1 MNLRYALPRLS
12 LFSFLLL
19 AACDSGSA
27 PGTGAGGGG
36 GASGG
41 DASITGANGGGAG
54 GDASVT
60 SGRDGG
66 TPPRAGFRVVGYY
79 AGWSTYARDFQVSEL
94 PADRMTHV
102 NYAFANVQ
110 NGKCV
115 LGDPWADVQKV
126 FPGDTWDDSSA
137 NRAGN
142 FGALRRLK
150 AANPALRT
158 LISVGGW
165 TWSGQFSDVA
175 ATAAGRAAFASS
187 CVDFMVTHG
196 FDGIDIDWEYPV
208 GGGLA
213 GNANRPE
220 DKANYTLLLAAL
232 RAELDARRVALA
244 RSEPFFLT
252 IAAPAGP
259 AIIDH
264 LDPVGIAASVDW
276 INVMSYDFH
285 GAWENVT
292 GHNAPLHQGTGDANV
307 GWNVEAALRT
317 YLDRGVPSS
326 KLVMGVPFYGRSWQ
340 GVAAG
345 GASGLYQAATGAGP
359 GTWENGVLDYADVAA
374 HYVGQPGWAAL
385 RDATAGVP
393 YLYNASTGV
402 FVTYD
407 DATSLRAKR
416 ALADDLGLGGVM
428 VWEMSADDPSHT
440 LLDAIR

>member
-1 MNLRYALPRLS
+1 MNLRNALPRLS
-12 LFSFLLL
+12 LLPFLFL

-27 PGTGAGGGG
+27 PGTSGGGG
-36 GASGG
+36 SGADGSVTNVDGGGTTASDGSVASGG
-41 DASITGANGGGAG
+41 DGGVAP
-54 GDASVT
+54 
-60 SGRDGG
+60 DGS
-66 TPPRAGFRVVGYY
+66 FRIVGYY
-79 AGWSTYARDFQVSEL
+79 AGWSTYTRDFQVAEL

-110 NGKCV
+110 GGKCV
-115 LGDPWADVQKV
+115 LGDAWADVQKV

-150 AANPALRT
+150 AANPSLRT

-165 TWSGQFSDVA
+165 TWSTQFSDVA
-175 ATAAGRAAFASS
+175 STASGRAAFASS
-187 CVDFMVTHG
+187 CVDFMVAYG

-232 RAELDARRVALA
+232 RAELDARRMTLA
-244 RSEPFFLT
+244 RAEPFLLT

-307 GWNVEAALRT
+307 GWNVEAALHA
-317 YLDRGVPSS
+317 YLDRGVPPS

-340 GVAAG
+340 GVSAG
-345 GASGLYQAATGAGP
+345 TTSGLYRSATGAGP
-359 GTWENGVLDYADVAA
+359 GTWENGVLDYADIAA
-374 HYVGQPGWAAL
+374 HYVGKPGWSAL

-393 YLYNASTGV
+393 YLYNASSGV

-416 ALADDLGLGGVM
+416 SLAGALGLGGLM
-428 VWEMSADDPSHT
+428 VWEMSADDASHT
-440 LLDAIR
+440 LLDALR